1 MKKTIYSLLFLLAM
15 ATLGLGAQ
23 VQTDSRNR
31 KPETVVADAMAQ
43 LPAKT
48 SKSYNRLI
56 GEIAGTGAKG
66 VEMLSA
72 MLMPASEA
80 DNSKAEYALNGVVNY
95 VSAADKANI
104 RKPIHD
110 ALKTAVMKTT
120 DEPNRAFLLTQLNK
134 LADASDF
141 DFYKSL
147 LADKYLAKTA
157 VAGLAKIPG
166 IDSQLAVLVNGSVP
180 SADLAYLA
188 YCRKLSGVT
197 PTLIKWAQSSDAA
210 AKAAALNALAVCGTD
225 NMQST
230 LKALKASDDTDAFL
244 QLLDNSG
251 DAKTVVKEAKQLT
264 KSDNQS
270 LRCAGLRLLLV
281 KDKANARKNIFAAL
295 KDKNAQYRHTA
306 LVNAIP
312 VLGES
317 IIPSI
322 ASDMKSL
329 PADGQVDVMRWLG
342 NNHAKGQI
350 DLITESI
357 GSQDKELAIASIE
370 SAGKIGGEKALSAIL
385 AQLSNEGQMAN
396 AASEALRTFN
406 GNISEGIL
414 GCLSSDNAS
423 TLKEALKLA
432 SMRHINAAYPTVVK
446 LTKSSDKRISDAAYA
461 ALQGTASVN
470 ELKSLCGMLETAPAS
485 AVPQIQKAAELALAT
500 LSGTEQFNKVNELMA
515 GSHNPAL
522 YYPMLAQGGTKE
534 AVAKLVEGYNGGNK
548 EAAFNALLMVKN
560 PEALPTLYDIAS
572 KASGAERDKMLDRYL
587 YLARNSGA
595 TPEMAYTL
603 YSRALDLK
611 PGDAVRKKLVSALSA
626 SPTFP
631 AAVLVSEYFNDPAAS
646 FQAATAFE
654 EIIAANP
661 ELREGSLMKGNFDKA
676 INIFGR
682 EKGKG
687 NADAGYSIDRMN
699 GFLADWN
706 TDGGFKAAGKN
717 GANTAQGTSISL
729 GDNIE
734 NFDVV
739 YDWNG
744 NGDAVMTVRS
754 MPLLTLSAKNG
765 ISLAGHNTVVP
776 ANDGWNNIEVRMV
789 NDRLFV
795 TANGV
800 QLAKNTI
807 INKIPGSDKAAPFK
821 GALNIASS
829 ANAAVELRNFY
840 ADIMPDTPVYALSDE
855 EKAQGFELL
864 FDGRSLE
871 NFHGNTSGYVPVDG
885 NIYVTAEYGG
895 TGNLYTKKNYS
906 DFIFR
911 FEFFF
916 DVPAVN
922 NGIGIRTG
930 KDVTG
935 VDAAYDGMEIQILDH
950 DDPAYQGHNYG
961 YTWLHPYQ
969 DHGGVY
975 GVFVPKHINFGP
987 IKQWHTEEIKA
998 VGDHITVT
1006 VDGQIVTDVN
1016 VRDAVKGHNVAPD
1029 GGKNNPYTLDHQN
1042 HPGLFNKEGY
1052 ISFCGHGP
1060 GVKFRNVRVLDLT
1073 RKSPA
1078 KAKKA
1083 SKKK

>member
-1 MKKTIYSLLFLLAM
+1 MRKTIYSLLFLLAM

-48 SKSYNRLI
+48 SKTYNRLI

-72 MLMPASEA
+72 MLRPASEA

-95 VSAADKANI
+95 VSASDKAEM

-110 ALKTAVMKTT
+110 ALKDAVMACK
-120 DEPNRAFLLTQLNK
+120 DEPNRDFLLSQLNK
-134 LADASDF
+134 IADASDF
-141 DFYKSL
+141 AFYKAL
-147 LADKYLAKTA
+147 LADRYLAKTA
-157 VAGLAKIPG
+157 VAGLAKMPG
-166 IDSQLAVLVNGSVP
+166 IDAQTVELINESAP
-180 SADLAYLA
+180 SADIAYLA
-188 YCRKLSGVT
+188 YCRKLSGVA
-197 PTLIKWAQSSDAA
+197 PTLIKWAKSDNAA
-210 AKAAALNALAVCGTD
+210 VRAAALNALSVCGTD
-225 NMQST
+225 NMAAA
-230 LKALKASDDTDAFL
+230 LKTLKASDDMDAYL
-244 QLLDNSG
+244 QLLDNSK
-251 DAKTVVKEAKQLT
+251 DSKSVVKEAKQLT
-264 KSDNQS
+264 KNSRQS
-270 LRCAGLRLLLV
+270 LRCAGLRLMLIN
-281 KDKANARKNIFAAL
+281 DKGNARKHIMEAL
-295 KDKNAQYRHTA
+295 KDQNAQYRHTA
-306 LVNAIP
+306 LVNAVP
-312 VLGES
+312 MVGES
-317 IIPSI
+317 VIPMI
-322 ASDMKSL
+322 AASMKSL
-329 PADGQVDVMRWLG
+329 PMAAQIDVMRWLG

-350 DLITESI
+350 ELITECT
-357 GSQDKELAIASIE
+357 GSSNQELAIAAIE
-370 SAGKIGGEKALSAIL
+370 SAGKIGGDKALSAIL
-385 AQLSNEGQMAN
+385 AQLSNEGAIAD

-406 GNISEGIL
+406 GNINDGIL
-414 GCLSSDNAS
+414 ACLSSGNSS
-423 TLKEALKLA
+423 TLKQALKLA
-432 SMRHINAAYPTVVK
+432 SMRHINAAYPMVVS
-446 LTKSSDKRISDAAYA
+446 LTKSADKSVSDAAYA
-461 ALQGTASVN
+461 ALKGTASVN
-470 ELKSLCGMLETAPAS
+470 ELKSLSGMLESSPAS
-485 AVPQIQKAAELALAT
+485 AVGEIQKAAELALAS
-500 LSGTEQFNKVNELMA
+500 LSGSEQYNKVSELMK
-515 GSHNPAL
+515 GSGNPAL
-522 YYPMLAQGGTKE
+522 YYPLLAQAGTPD
-534 AVAKLVEGYNGGNK
+534 AVARLVEGYNGKDK
-548 EAAFNALLMVKN
+548 ETAFGALLQVKN
-560 PEALPTLYDIAS
+560 PEAIPTLYGIAS

-587 YLARNSGA
+587 SLARSLNA
-595 TPEMAYTL
+595 TPAMAYTL
-603 YSRALDLK
+603 YSRALDLN
-611 PGDAVRKKLVSALSA
+611 PGDAVRKKIVSALSA

-631 AAVLVSEYFNDPAAS
+631 AAVLVSRYFDDPAAS
-646 FQAATAFE
+646 FQAASAFE
-654 EIIAANP
+654 DIIAANP
-661 ELREGSLMKGNFDKA
+661 ELRKGELMKGSFNKA
-676 INIFGR
+676 IGIFER
-682 EKGKG
+682 EKAKG

-699 GFLADWN
+699 GFAPGWIV
-706 TDGGFKAAGKN
+706 DGGFKTAGKD
-717 GANTAQGTSISL
+717 GATTARGTSISL

-734 NFDVV
+734 NFDIV

-744 NGDAVMTVRS
+744 KGDAVMMLRS
-754 MPLLTLSAKNG
+754 MPLITLSEKNG
-765 ISLAGHNTVVP
+765 ISVAGGNVSVP
-776 ANDGWNNIEVRMV
+776 AVDGWNSIEARMV

-800 QLAKNTI
+800 ELAKNAI
-807 INKIPGSDKAAPFK
+807 INKIPGTQKQAPYK
-821 GALNIASS
+821 GILSVVSTGS
-829 ANAAVELRNFY
+829 APVELRNFY
-840 ADIMPDTPVYALSDE
+840 ADVMPDTPVYTLSDE

-1006 VDGQIVTDVN
+1006 VDGQVITDVN

-1029 GGKNNPYTLDHQN
+1029 GGKRNPYTLDHQN

-1073 RKSPA
+1073 KQTPVKGKKVRKN
-1078 KAKKA
+1078 K
-1083 SKKK
+1083 